1 MPSLLFLLISLQNII
16 LICNALILSS
26 SSSSSFFRR
35 IRSKIPSFIPGSL
48 PWYDKGL
55 PFSCTECS
63 KCCKVDGDVWLAP
76 EEVDSVVEY
85 VMGNNNNNHNNDNQ
99 ELKEFRQKYTRAEI
113 KPASPPST
121 NNNNN
126 EKNDNENKNE
136 SWMCLKRIN
145 GACVF
150 LDSESGQCSI
160 YDVRPIQCSTY
171 RKYSFILYK

>member
-1 MPSLLFLLISLQNII
+1 MPSLLLLLLSLQNII

-26 SSSSSFFRR
+26 SSSLFRR

-48 PWYDKGL
+48 PWYDEGL

-85 VMGNNNNNHNNDNQ
+85 VMGNNNNNNNQ

-113 KPASPPST
+113 KPASPPT
-121 NNNNN
+121 NNNN
-126 EKNDNENKNE
+126 NENKNE

-171 RKYSFILYK
+171 RKYSIILYT